1 MYFEINNMTWEI
13 IEKTQAEIKEE
24 INKKEANEDENP
36 KNIAR
41 RFFGI
46 TYSDDLI
53 IYLDKDLPKE
63 RKRRTLLHELTHC
76 YIVSFITHQ
85 EKNYDEEMVADI
97 VCNSFDIISKVVE
110 RYFKEEEQNSIK

>member
-1 MYFEINNMTWEI
+1 MKFEINKMTWEI

-24 INKKEANEDENP
+24 INRRESNEEENP

-53 IYLDKDLPKE
+53 IYLDKDLPYE
-63 RKRRTLLHELTHC
+63 RKRRTLIHELAHC
-76 YIVSFITHQ
+76 YIGSYITHQ
-85 EKNYDEEMVADI
+85 EKEYDEEMVADI
-97 VCNSFDIISKVVE
+97 VCNSFDIINEIIE